1 MVKEDILKVFMEF
14 HNSEVINQSTN
25 ATFIALLSKKS
36 QTVKILDFRPISLA
50 TSLYKILTRVLLGCI
65 RRVLHEILQV
75 SQGAF
80 VKGRQIL
87 HGSSDNQ

>member
-36 QTVKILDFRPISLA
+36 
-50 TSLYKILTRVLLGCI
+50 
-65 RRVLHEILQV
+65 
-75 SQGAF
+75 
-80 VKGRQIL
+80 
-87 HGSSDNQ
+87 